1 MNKKETAHVLA
12 IMQTNYPDTFRG
24 KSEDVLQ
31 GLVDLWQTCFAEEP
45 VELVMEAVKAH
56 MITSTDR
63 YMPQIGVIKEAIH
76 KLITPPQMS
85 EAEAWALISRALS
98 NSSYGSVKEFEKLPP
113 VLQRVVGSPAQLME
127 WARSDVEKVQTV
139 IASNVQR
146 SFRAISQSEAELS
159 KLPAGMR
166 ERMAQLSGGVFKP
179 LGDGGTETRSLMP
192 DGGAGG

>member
-24 KSEDVLQ
+24 KSDDVLQ
-31 GLVDLWQTCFAEEP
+31 GMVDLWQTCFAEEP

-76 KLITPPQMS
+76 KLTTPQQMS
-85 EAEAWALISRALS
+85 EAEAWALVKNALR
-98 NSSYGSVKEFEKLPP
+98 NGNYGFHEEYEKLPP
-113 VLQRVVGSPAQLME
+113 VVQRCVGTENTIRE
-127 WARSDVEKVQTV
+127 WAQMDSETLDSVV
-139 IASNVQR
+139 ASNFQR
-146 SFRAISQSEAELS
+146 SYRAISKSEAELA

-166 ERMAQLSGGVFKP
+166 ERMAQLSGGLFKP
-179 LGDGGTETRSLMP
+179 LGVRGTEARSYLP
-192 DGGAGG
+192 GGGAGA